1 MNCKLNYEEL
11 EQKIINLEKAIDYQ
25 DVILSSIPVLIFE
38 LSEKGEYLDIWAHDE
53 DELATNK
60 ERLLGKNVSEVLPIE
75 ATTKVMEAI
84 NLAKEKGKSHG
95 QQIQLETPMGE
106 MWFELSTQLKSKNSS
121 SKRFI
126 MLSRDITKQKQAEI
140 KGLAILSDIKILQG
154 IIPICSYCHKMRDD
168 KNSWK
173 KLEKYISERSDA
185 KFSHGVCPSC
195 LPSVYSEA
203 GLEYDSAKQSK

>member
-1 MNCKLNYEEL
+1 MNCKLTYEEL
-11 EQKIINLEKAIDYQ
+11 EQKIITLEKAINYQ

-60 ERLLGKNVSEVLPIE
+60 ERLLGRNVSEVLPIE

-84 NLAKEKGKSHG
+84 NLAKEKGKSYG
-95 QQIQLETPMGE
+95 QQIQLDTPMGE
-106 MWFELSTQLKSKNSS
+106 MWFELSTKLQSKNSS

-140 KGLAILSDIKILQG
+140 TGLKILSEIKILKG

-168 KNSWK
+168 KYSWEQ
-173 KLEKYISERSDA
+173 LEKYISERSDA
-185 KFSHGVCPSC
+185 MFSHGICPDC
-195 LPSVYSEA
+195 LPNAYLDA
-203 GLEYDSAKQSK
+203 GLKYDPAK